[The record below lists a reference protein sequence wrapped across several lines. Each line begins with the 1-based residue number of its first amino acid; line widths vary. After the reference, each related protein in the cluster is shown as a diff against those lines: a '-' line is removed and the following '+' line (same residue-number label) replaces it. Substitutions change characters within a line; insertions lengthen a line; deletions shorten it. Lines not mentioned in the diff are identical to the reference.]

1 LLLTLG
7 ANGEHKIIGGSKCL
21 NYAKTRVSVVTW
33 EQEDHVVQVRPC
45 CVRGDVR
52 DSAILKYA
60 RTRVSVVA
68 WDYEDHVVDVEVR
81 PAACAAIVRDS
92 AIIAGMA
99 VRLLYLLMIRMFGG
113 LGLLTRGDK
122 ALMIEVL
129 ALRQEVAVLRRQ
141 IRGRPRWSWP
151 DRAILAA
158 LAQLLPRS
166 LWPHRIVTPG
176 TLLAWHRRLV
186 RRRWTYPNHGGRPP
200 VSVEVRDLVVRLAR
214 ENPRWGYAR
223 IQGEL
228 GRLGH
233 PVGLGT
239 IRRILAR
246 RRTPPAPRQTD
257 TSWRTFLRTQAKELL
272 AIDFFHLDTI
282 VLRRLYVLVV
292 MEVATLRV
300 PGISSAQLMATSTTS
315 TRSCDDQRS
324 RHASNRRPSLGN
336 DAASCCF
343 DWRTSA

>member
-1 LLLTLG
+1 LLLLTLG

-122 ALMIEVL
+122 AAGAENL
-129 ALRQEVAVLRRQ
+129 
-141 IRGRPRWSWP
+141 IRPAHGHFNDS
-151 DRAILAA
+151 DTIL
-158 LAQLLPRS
+158 QRS
-166 LWPHRIVTPG
+166 GSPARVG
-176 TLLAWHRRLV
+176 S
-186 RRRWTYPNHGGRPP
+186 PP
-200 VSVEVRDLVVRLAR
+200 VT
-214 ENPRWGYAR
+214 
-223 IQGEL
+223 
-228 GRLGH
+228 GR
-233 PVGLGT
+233 
-239 IRRILAR
+239 
-246 RRTPPAPRQTD
+246 
-257 TSWRTFLRTQAKELL
+257 
-272 AIDFFHLDTI
+272 
-282 VLRRLYVLVV
+282 
-292 MEVATLRV
+292 
-300 PGISSAQLMATSTTS
+300 
-315 TRSCDDQRS
+315 
-324 RHASNRRPSLGN
+324 
-336 DAASCCF
+336 
-343 DWRTSA
+343 